1 MSWTKNREKLYEA
14 SVSTLRA
21 ISKNKKITSKTGL
34 SQRPPTSVNIA
45 LPNVPRSSKDIY
57 KWRGESDF
65 QAFWHL
71 FHKKTRDFQLTL
83 PAKMIF
89 NELEISRVELLGC
102 KKYLGSKKNISEFT
116 NARSDELEDEKSL
129 NFLSYGANLWI
140 KKASGQYLTDNSKNI
155 LNKFIDK
162 YKIDDSCDL
171 FRKNLLA
178 SIDSQAEFE
187 KNALKLLKK
196 INLLREDFEEDELDI
211 EDVPGS
217 TDEIENIDS
226 NIEEESITDEKLDLE
241 EFQEDFNIDIQE
253 TVDSIDDTSIEEE
266 IDSIAYPNNQFKS
279 NKEKDYSIYTTNFDE
294 IIDAKDLVTNDESL
308 RLRNQL
314 DNLIKPHIPTI
325 GKLANRLQ
333 RLLLAKQNTNWNF
346 NLDEGMLDNA
356 RLHRIIAN
364 PRFPLSFKQET
375 ENDFKD
381 TVVTLLIDNSGSM
394 RGRSISLAAICADII
409 GSTLERCQVK
419 TEILGFT
426 TKHWKGGDSKKMW
439 IINGNTSNPGRL
451 NDIRH
456 IVYKSADNSWRRSR
470 KYFGA
475 MLREGLLK
483 ENIDGEALSWSHE
496 RLLKRQEERKIL
508 IVISDGAP
516 VDDSTLSANR
526 EDFLDNHLREIIS
539 KIEKESPVELQVLKR
554 QEERKILIVISDGA
568 PVDDSTLSAN
578 REDFLDNHLREIISK
593 IEKESPVELQAI
605 GIGHDVT
612 KYYKN
617 ALTIN
622 RAEELGEVLLEELSK
637 LFKD

>member
-1 MSWTKNREKLYEA
+1 MSWTKKRERLHEA
-14 SVSTLRA
+14 AVSTIRA
-21 ISKNKKITSKTGL
+21 ISNNKKISSNTGL
-34 SQRPPTSVNIA
+34 SQRPPTTDHIA
-45 LPNVPRSSKDIY
+45 LPNVPRSFKDLN

-71 FHKKTRDFQLTL
+71 YHKKNKDFQLTL
-83 PAKMIF
+83 PARMIF
-89 NELEISRVELLGC
+89 NELEIARVELLGSS
-102 KKYLGSKKNISEFT
+102 KYLGSERNISEYT
-116 NARSDELEDEKSL
+116 NSRSNELEDEKSL
-129 NFLSYGANLWI
+129 NFLSYGANLWL
-140 KKASGQYLTDNSKNI
+140 KEFMNFDLSENSKNI
-155 LNKFIDK
+155 ISKFIEK
-162 YKIDDSCDL
+162 YKIDASANKIRENL
-171 FRKNLLA
+171 IKNLDDQV
-178 SIDSQAEFE
+178 SFE
-187 KNALKLLKK
+187 KNAIQFLQKLDLVKE
-196 INLLREDFEEDELDI
+196 NVEDEENNFEEA
-211 EDVPGS
+211 PGS
-217 TDEIENIDS
+217 TDDIDNNEETVQEDS
-226 NIEEESITDEKLDLE
+226 GIEEKIDLK
-241 EFQEDFNIDIQE
+241 DFDDDLNIDIQDA
-253 TVDSIDDTSIEEE
+253 TANIDDTSIEDE
-266 IDSIAYPNNQFKS
+266 IESLTYPNNDFQTPY
-279 NKEKDYSIYTTNFDE
+279 KEDYSIYTSNFDE
-294 IIDAKDLVTNDESL
+294 IIDAKDLVTNEESM

-333 RLLLAKQNTNWNF
+333 RLLLAKQNTSWNF
-346 NLDEGMLDNA
+346 NLEEGILDNS
-356 RLHRIIAN
+356 RLHRVIAS
-364 PRFPLSFKQET
+364 PGYPLSFKQET

-381 TVVTLLIDNSGSM
+381 TIVTLLIDNSGSM

-426 TKHWKGGDSKKMW
+426 TKHWKGGDSKKLW

-456 IVYKSADNSWRRSR
+456 IIYKSADNSWRRSR

-483 ENIDGEALSWSHE
+483 ENVDGEALAWSHD
-496 RLLKRQEERKIL
+496 RLLKRHEERKIL

-539 KIEKESPVELQVLKR
+539 KIEK
-554 QEERKILIVISDGA
+554 D
-568 PVDDSTLSAN
+568 
-578 REDFLDNHLREIISK
+578 
-593 IEKESPVELQAI
+593 SPVELQAI

-622 RAEELGEVLLEELSK
+622 RAEELGEVLLEELTK

>member
-1 MSWTKNREKLYEA
+1 MSWTKKRERLHEA
-14 SVSTLRA
+14 AVSSIRA
-21 ISKNKKITSKTGL
+21 ISNNKKISSNTGL
-34 SQRPPTSVNIA
+34 SQRPPTNDHVA
-45 LPNVPRSSKDIY
+45 LPNVPRSFKDLN

-71 FHKKTRDFQLTL
+71 YHKKNKDFQLTL
-83 PAKMIF
+83 PARMIF
-89 NELEISRVELLGC
+89 NELEIARVELLGSS
-102 KKYLGSKKNISEFT
+102 KYLGSARNISEYT
-116 NARSDELEDEKSL
+116 NSRSNELEDEKSL
-129 NFLSYGANLWI
+129 NFLSYGANLWL
-140 KKASGQYLTDNSKNI
+140 KEFMNFDLSENSKNI
-155 LNKFIDK
+155 VSKFIEK
-162 YKIDDSCDL
+162 YKIDASANTIREDL
-171 FRKNLLA
+171 IKNLDDQV
-178 SIDSQAEFE
+178 SFE
-187 KNALKLLKK
+187 KNAIQFLKK
-196 INLLREDFEEDELDI
+196 LDLVKENVEDEENNFEEA
-211 EDVPGS
+211 PGS
-217 TDEIENIDS
+217 TDDIENNEETVQEDS
-226 NIEEESITDEKLDLE
+226 GIEEKIDLK
-241 EFQEDFNIDIQE
+241 DFDDDLNIDIQDA
-253 TVDSIDDTSIEEE
+253 TSNIDDTSIEDE
-266 IDSIAYPNNQFKS
+266 IESLTYPNNDFQTPY
-279 NKEKDYSIYTTNFDE
+279 KEDYSIYTSNFDE
-294 IIDAKDLVTNDESL
+294 IIDAKDLVTNEESM

-333 RLLLAKQNTNWNF
+333 RLLLAKQNTSWNF
-346 NLDEGMLDNA
+346 NLEEGILDNS
-356 RLHRIIAN
+356 RLHRVIAS
-364 PRFPLSFKQET
+364 PGYPLSFKQET

-381 TVVTLLIDNSGSM
+381 TIVTLLIDNSGSM

-426 TKHWKGGDSKKMW
+426 TKHWKGGDSKKLW
-439 IINGNTSNPGRL
+439 IINGNSSNPGRL

-456 IVYKSADNSWRRSR
+456 IIYKSADNSWRRSR

-483 ENIDGEALSWSHE
+483 ENVDGEALAWSHD
-496 RLLKRQEERKIL
+496 RLLKRHEERKIL

-539 KIEKESPVELQVLKR
+539 KIEK
-554 QEERKILIVISDGA
+554 D
-568 PVDDSTLSAN
+568 
-578 REDFLDNHLREIISK
+578 
-593 IEKESPVELQAI
+593 SPVELQAI

-622 RAEELGEVLLEELSK
+622 RAEELGEVLLEELTK

>member
-1 MSWTKNREKLYEA
+1 MSWTKKRERLHEA
-14 SVSTLRA
+14 AVSTIRA
-21 ISKNKKITSKTGL
+21 ISNNKKISSNTGL
-34 SQRPPTSVNIA
+34 SQRPPTSDHIA
-45 LPNVPRSSKDIY
+45 LPNVPRSFKDLN

-71 FHKKTRDFQLTL
+71 FHNKSKDYQLTL
-83 PAKMIF
+83 PARMIF
-89 NELEISRVELLGC
+89 NELEIARVELLGSS
-102 KKYLGSKKNISEFT
+102 KYLGSERNISEYT
-116 NARSDELEDEKSL
+116 NSRSNELEDEKSL
-129 NFLSYGANLWI
+129 NFLSYGANLWL
-140 KKASGQYLTDNSKNI
+140 KEFMNFDLSENSKNI
-155 LNKFIDK
+155 ISKFIDK
-162 YKIDDSCDL
+162 YKIDASANKIRENL
-171 FRKNLLA
+171 IKNLDDQV
-178 SIDSQAEFE
+178 SFE
-187 KNALKLLKK
+187 KNAIQFLQKLDLVKE
-196 INLLREDFEEDELDI
+196 NVEDEENNFEEA
-211 EDVPGS
+211 PGS
-217 TDEIENIDS
+217 TDDIDNNEETVQEDS
-226 NIEEESITDEKLDLE
+226 GIEEKIDLK
-241 EFQEDFNIDIQE
+241 DFDDDLNVDIQDA
-253 TVDSIDDTSIEEE
+253 TANIDDTSIEDE
-266 IDSIAYPNNQFKS
+266 IESLTYPNNDFQTPY
-279 NKEKDYSIYTTNFDE
+279 KEDYSIYTSNFDE
-294 IIDAKDLVTNDESL
+294 IIDAKDLVTNEESM

-333 RLLLAKQNTNWNF
+333 RLLLAKQNTSWNF
-346 NLDEGMLDNA
+346 NLEEGILDNS
-356 RLHRIIAN
+356 RLHRVIAS
-364 PRFPLSFKQET
+364 PGYPLSFKQET

-381 TVVTLLIDNSGSM
+381 TIVTLLIDNSGSM

-426 TKHWKGGDSKKMW
+426 TKHWKGGDSKKLW

-456 IVYKSADNSWRRSR
+456 IIYKSADNSWRRSR

-483 ENIDGEALSWSHE
+483 ENVDGEALAWSHD
-496 RLLKRQEERKIL
+496 RLLKRHEERKIL

-539 KIEKESPVELQVLKR
+539 KIEK
-554 QEERKILIVISDGA
+554 D
-568 PVDDSTLSAN
+568 
-578 REDFLDNHLREIISK
+578 
-593 IEKESPVELQAI
+593 SPVELQAI

-622 RAEELGEVLLEELSK
+622 RAEELGEVLLEELTK

>member
-140 KKASGQYLTDNSKNI
+140 KKASGQYLSDNSKNI

-211 EDVPGS
+211 EDAPGS
-217 TDEIENIDS
+217 TDDIENIDS
-226 NIEEESITDEKLDLE
+226 NIEKESVTDEKLDLE
-241 EFQEDFNIDIQE
+241 EFQEDLNIDIQE
-253 TVDSIDDTSIEEE
+253 TVDSIDDTSIEDE

-333 RLLLAKQNTNWNF
+333 RLLLAKQNTNWDF

-356 RLHRIIAN
+356 RLHRVIAN

-439 IINGNTSNPGRL
+439 IINGNTSSPGRL

-539 KIEKESPVELQVLKR
+539 KIEKESPVELQ
-554 QEERKILIVISDGA
+554 
-568 PVDDSTLSAN
+568 
-578 REDFLDNHLREIISK
+578 
-593 IEKESPVELQAI
+593 AI

-617 ALTIN
+617 AITIN
-622 RAEELGEVLLEELSK
+622 RAEELGEVLLDELTK